1 MDGPSILSSDEL
13 TWLQASQIL
22 DSPPPVPQK
31 DQNIFMSDI
40 SISNSLSA
48 NYSASPP
55 LLPNVLTASGSGNT
69 LASPRPDSPVSSRRS
84 ASHVTPPRNPVR
96 PTLSRSE
103 WIYRHPKQPLNAHS
117 RNATVRSLPPRP
129 LTGVHDTMPPLIRSG
144 STATTRTTRAASLTS
159 SSQSFHTYSHTKPSS
174 STAPFWSTILRPR
187 SRSERSMPLLKTI
200 PSQSQIVL
208 TPTDE
213 TYTNPISSPR
223 VMSARP
229 PSVSSTLSSA
239 STSPSP
245 SSSRSE
251 SPVTPISISSS
262 PYGTH
267 RRHNSYHRR
276 HRTHPGSDVS
286 LPPISS
292 SCPPSKSILSRT
304 ASVSTKDSRNTV
316 GKSVKFAAIPIVHYA
331 STGYWDLET
340 IDDSNMGINVESM
353 DVEEPFT
360 DYPSHPRHNL
370 ASALDIAEFRELQ
383 CVTPTPER
391 ERQKANTL
399 KRLMSLTRKPTATT
413 GTSTTVAVAHK
424 SPPSAASNRPTI
436 STPYALGGHPS
447 TALQSTASL
456 RRTAP
461 HASRPRKSP
470 IHLNPTAAGSA
481 PDLTL
486 LGGVSLRSAPSC
498 ESFRSSKSAGTR
510 SVRSVG
516 STKSTNSSNRGLR
529 AWIGRTIGWTEG

>member
-1 MDGPSILSSDEL
+1 MEPHH
-13 TWLQASQIL
+13 TM
-22 DSPPPVPQK
+22 SPLV
-31 DQNIFMSDI
+31 
-40 SISNSLSA
+40 
-48 NYSASPP
+48 
-55 LLPNVLTASGSGNT
+55 
-69 LASPRPDSPVSSRRS
+69 
-84 ASHVTPPRNPVR
+84 
-96 PTLSRSE
+96 
-103 WIYRHPKQPLNAHS
+103 
-117 RNATVRSLPPRP
+117 
-129 LTGVHDTMPPLIRSG
+129 RSG
-144 STATTRTTRAASLTS
+144 STATRTPSLTS
-159 SSQSFHTYSHTKPSS
+159 SSQSFHTHSRTTPN
-174 STAPFWSTILRPR
+174 STGPFWSTILRPR
-187 SRSERSMPLLKTI
+187 SRSARSIPHLKTI

-213 TYTNPISSPR
+213 VSTKRISSPR

-229 PSVSSTLSSA
+229 PSISSTLSSA

-262 PYGTH
+262 PYATH
-267 RRHNSYHRR
+267 RPHNSYHRR
-276 HRTHPGSDVS
+276 HRTHLESDLS

-304 ASVSTKDSRNTV
+304 PSVATKDSRNTV
-316 GKSVKFAAIPIVHYA
+316 SKSVKFAAIPTVHYA

-340 IDDSNMGINVESM
+340 INGSNMGINVESM
-353 DVEEPFT
+353 DVEDPFA
-360 DYPSHPRHNL
+360 DYHPSHAHRNV

-383 CVTPTPER
+383 CATPTPER

-399 KRLMSLTRKPTATT
+399 KRFMSLTRKPPATT
-413 GTSTTVAVAHK
+413 GTSTTVAIAHK
-424 SPPSAASNRPTI
+424 SSSNRPII

-456 RRTAP
+456 RRSAT
-461 HASRPRKSP
+461 HGDRGRPRKSP
-470 IHLNPTAAGSA
+470 APAAGDSA

-510 SVRSVG
+510 SVRSMG
-516 STKSTNSSNRGLR
+516 SGKSTTSNNRGLR
-529 AWIGRTIGWTEG
+529 GWFGRTIGWTEG